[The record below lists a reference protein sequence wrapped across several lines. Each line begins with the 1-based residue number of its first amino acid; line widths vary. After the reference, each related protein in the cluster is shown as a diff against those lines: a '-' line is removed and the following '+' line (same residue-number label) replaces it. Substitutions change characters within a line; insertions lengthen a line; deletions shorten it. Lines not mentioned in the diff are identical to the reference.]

1 MRDFIRS
8 YLLELC
14 CSYTIVSVAG
24 AFINMLIGGQTN
36 NANVVMMFIFC
47 NIAVFVLSIHKL
59 FEKLSPLFMIIIQYV
74 VALVLCAGAIL
85 ISSCFWG
92 PVSPRG
98 WFEFFRSFTIP
109 YIIGAA
115 LYYYRLWD
123 DAKKQ
128 QTLLKEIQDLND
140 KKSTDI

>member
-1 MRDFIRS
+1 MKEFIKN

-24 AFINMLIGGQTN
+24 ALINMIMGTETN

-47 NIAVFVLSIHKL
+47 NIAVFVLSIHKF
-59 FEKLSPLFMIIIQYV
+59 FEKLSPLAMMIIQYV
-74 VALVLCAGAIL
+74 VALALCKVASL
-85 ISSCFWG
+85 IATLFWG
-92 PVSPRG
+92 PVTPRG

-123 DAKKQ
+123 DARKQ
-128 QTLLKEIQDLND
+128 QELIKEIQEQAEDQ
-140 KKSTDI
+140 

>member
-1 MRDFIRS
+1 MKDFIKS

-14 CSYTIVSVAG
+14 CSYTIISVIGAIINIVSG
-24 AFINMLIGGQTN
+24 YQTN
-36 NANVVMMFIFC
+36 NANVVIMFIFC

-59 FEKLSPLFMIIIQYV
+59 FDAFSPLAMIIIQYV
-74 VALVLCAGAIL
+74 LALVLIFL
-85 ISSCFWG
+85 VIFITSFIE

-115 LYYYRLWD
+115 LYYYKIFKETKD
-123 DAKKQ
+123 Q
-128 QTLLKEIQDLND
+128 NEMIKEIQKQRED
-140 KKSTDI
+140 

>member
-1 MRDFIRS
+1 MKDFIKS

-24 AFINMLIGGQTN
+24 AIINMLAGTETN
-36 NANVVMMFIFC
+36 NVNVILMFVFC
-47 NIAVFVLSIHKL
+47 NIAVFVLSIHKF
-59 FEKLSPLFMIIIQYV
+59 FEKLSPLAMIIIQYV
-74 VALVLCAGAIL
+74 VALALCVVAIL
-85 ISSCFWG
+85 IATIFWG

-109 YIIGAA
+109 YVIGAA

-123 DAKKQ
+123 EAKKQ
-128 QTLLKEIQDLND
+128 QNLLNEIQDLHEE
-140 KKSTDI
+140 KK

>member
-1 MRDFIRS
+1 MKDFIKS

-14 CSYTIVSVAG
+14 CSYTIVSVIG
-24 AFINMLIGGQTN
+24 AIINMIFGYQTN
-36 NANVVMMFIFC
+36 NVNVVMMFIFC

-59 FEKLSPLFMIIIQYV
+59 LDSFSPLAMIIIQYV
-74 VALVLCAGAIL
+74 IALVLCFLVIFIASL
-85 ISSCFWG
+85 IIE

-115 LYYYRLWD
+115 FYYYRVFKETKEQD
-123 DAKKQ
+123 EVI
-128 QTLLKEIQDLND
+128 KEIQ
-140 KKSTDI
+140 KSSEDQ

>member
-1 MRDFIRS
+1 MKDFIKS

-14 CSYTIVSVAG
+14 CSYTIISVIGAIINIVSG
-24 AFINMLIGGQTN
+24 YQTN

-59 FEKLSPLFMIIIQYV
+59 FDAFSPLAMIIIQYV
-74 VALVLCAGAIL
+74 LALVLVFLVIF
-85 ISSCFWG
+85 ITSFIE

-115 LYYYRLWD
+115 LYYYKIFKETKD
-123 DAKKQ
+123 Q
-128 QTLLKEIQDLND
+128 NEMIKEIQKQRED
-140 KKSTDI
+140 

>member
-1 MRDFIRS
+1 MKEFIKS

-14 CSYTIVSVAG
+14 CSYTIVSVIG
-24 AFINMLIGGQTN
+24 AIINIIFGYQTN
-36 NANVVMMFIFC
+36 NVNVVMMFIFC

-59 FEKLSPLFMIIIQYV
+59 FDAFSPLAMIIIQYV
-74 VALVLCAGAIL
+74 IALVLCFLVIFIASL
-85 ISSCFWG
+85 IIE

-115 LYYYRLWD
+115 LYYYRLYKE
-123 DAKKQ
+123 AKDQ
-128 QTLLKEIQDLND
+128 DEIIKEIQKQKDD
-140 KKSTDI
+140 VQ

>member
-1 MRDFIRS
+1 MKDFIKS
-8 YLLELC
+8 YLLDLC
-14 CSYTIVSVAG
+14 CSYTIISVIG
-24 AFINMLIGGQTN
+24 AIINIFSGYQTN

-59 FEKLSPLFMIIIQYV
+59 FDAFSPLAMIIIQYV
-74 VALVLCAGAIL
+74 LAIVLIFLVIF
-85 ISSCFWG
+85 ITSFIE

-115 LYYYRLWD
+115 LYYYRVFKETKEQD
-123 DAKKQ
+123 EMI
-128 QTLLKEIQDLND
+128 KEIQKQKEDE
-140 KKSTDI
+140 

>member
-1 MRDFIRS
+1 MKEFMKS

-14 CSYTIVSVAG
+14 CSYTIVSVVG
-24 AFINMLIGGQTN
+24 AFINMLAGTETN
-36 NANVVMMFIFC
+36 NLNVVLMFVFC

-59 FEKLSPLFMIIIQYV
+59 FDALSPLAMMVIQYV
-74 VALVLCAGAIL
+74 LALGLCFLVIFIA
-85 ISSCFWG
+85 SFFE

-109 YIIGAA
+109 YVIGAG
-115 LYYYRLWD
+115 LYYYRLWE

-128 QTLLKEIQDLND
+128 QELLRELQELNAE
-140 KKSTDI
+140 KRQES

>member
-1 MRDFIRS
+1 MKDFIKY

-14 CSYTIVSVAG
+14 CSYTIISVIG
-24 AFINMLIGGQTN
+24 AIINIVLGYQTN

-59 FEKLSPLFMIIIQYV
+59 FDAFSPLAMIIMQYV
-74 VALVLCAGAIL
+74 LALLL
-85 ISSCFWG
+85 IFLVIFITSFIE

-115 LYYYRLWD
+115 LYYYKIFKETKD
-123 DAKKQ
+123 Q
-128 QTLLKEIQDLND
+128 NEMIKEIQKQRED
-140 KKSTDI
+140 

>member
-1 MRDFIRS
+1 MKEFIKN

-24 AFINMLIGGQTN
+24 ALINMIMGTETN

-47 NIAVFVLSIHKL
+47 NIAVFVLSIHKF
-59 FEKLSPLFMIIIQYV
+59 FEKLSPLAMMIIQYF
-74 VALVLCAGAIL
+74 VALALCTVAIL
-85 ISSCFWG
+85 IATLFWG
-92 PVSPRG
+92 PVTPRG

-115 LYYYRLWD
+115 LYYYRVFKETKEQD
-123 DAKKQ
+123 EVI
-128 QTLLKEIQDLND
+128 KEIQNL
-140 KKSTDI
+140 STK

>member
-1 MRDFIRS
+1 MREFIKS

-14 CSYTIVSVAG
+14 CSYTIVSVIG
-24 AFINMLIGGQTN
+24 AIINIIFGYQTN
-36 NANVVMMFIFC
+36 NVNVVMMFIFC

-59 FEKLSPLFMIIIQYV
+59 FDAFSPLAMIIIQYV
-74 VALVLCAGAIL
+74 IALVLCFLVIFIASL
-85 ISSCFWG
+85 IIE

-115 LYYYRLWD
+115 LYYYRLYKE
-123 DAKKQ
+123 AKDQ
-128 QTLLKEIQDLND
+128 DEIIKEIQKQKDD
-140 KKSTDI
+140 VQ

>member
-1 MRDFIRS
+1 MKDFIKS

-14 CSYTIVSVAG
+14 CSYTIVSVIG
-24 AFINMLIGGQTN
+24 AIINIIFGYQTN
-36 NANVVMMFIFC
+36 NVNVVMMFIFC

-59 FEKLSPLFMIIIQYV
+59 FDSFSPLAMIIIQYV
-74 VALVLCAGAIL
+74 IALVLCFLVIFIASL
-85 ISSCFWG
+85 IIE

-115 LYYYRLWD
+115 FYYFRVFKETKEQD
-123 DAKKQ
+123 EVI
-128 QTLLKEIQDLND
+128 KEIQ
-140 KKSTDI
+140 KKKENQ

>member
-1 MRDFIRS
+1 MKAFIKS

-24 AFINMLIGGQTN
+24 AFINMLTGGQTN

-47 NIAVFVLSIHKL
+47 NIAVFVLSIHKF
-59 FEKLSPLFMIIIQYV
+59 FERLSPLLMIVIQYV
-74 VALVLCAGAIL
+74 VAMALCTVAIL
-85 ISSCFWG
+85 IATCFWG
-92 PVSPRG
+92 PVSARG

-115 LYYYRLWD
+115 LYYYRLWA

-128 QTLLKEIQDLND
+128 QALLKEIQDLNE
-140 KKSTDI
+140 KK

>member
-1 MRDFIRS
+1 MKEFIKS

-14 CSYTIVSVAG
+14 CSYTIISVAG
-24 AFINMLIGGQTN
+24 AVINMIMGNQTN

-47 NIAVFVLSIHKL
+47 NIAVFVLSIHKF
-59 FEKLSPLFMIIIQYV
+59 FEKLSPLAMIIIQYV
-74 VALVLCAGAIL
+74 MALALCTGAIL
-85 ISSCFWG
+85 IATLFWG
-92 PVSPRG
+92 PVTPRG

-128 QTLLKEIQDLND
+128 QEMLKEIQE
-140 KKSTDI
+140 KKKQVSH

>member
-1 MRDFIRS
+1 MKEFIKN

-24 AFINMLIGGQTN
+24 ALINMIMGTETN

-47 NIAVFVLSIHKL
+47 NIAVFVLSIHKF
-59 FEKLSPLFMIIIQYV
+59 FEKFSPLAMMIIQYV
-74 VALVLCAGAIL
+74 VTLALCTVAIL
-85 ISSCFWG
+85 IATLFWG
-92 PVSPRG
+92 PVTPRG

-115 LYYYRLWD
+115 LYYYRLYKETKD
-123 DAKKQ
+123 QDEII
-128 QTLLKEIQDLND
+128 KEIQKQKD
-140 KKSTDI
+140 SM